1 MTAYASP
8 RLRESASGDART
20 AVARVA
26 YTLGIADAHA
36 RLSPEDKLA
45 RVRALQGGGRHVAMV
60 GDGINDAPVL
70 AAADVAIAIGD
81 GAALAHR
88 SADLVLAAPVLGRIP
103 RAIALARRTQRIT
116 RENFAWALGYNS
128 IALPLAALGWVTPW
142 LAALGMAV
150 SSLTVT
156 LNALRLTRRPAA

>member
-1 MTAYASP
+1 MRGCRRRTSWPGSP
-8 RLRESASGDART
+8 RLQTDR
-20 AVARVA
+20 
-26 YTLGIADAHA
+26 
-36 RLSPEDKLA
+36 
-45 RVRALQGGGRHVAMV
+45 RHVAMV

-81 GAALAHR
+81 GAARPSQRRPRAR
-88 SADLVLAAPVLGRIP
+88 RAGARRIL
-103 RAIALARRTQRIT
+103 RAIAWPAARNASPAR
-116 RENFAWALGYNS
+116 NFAWALGYNA